1 MLPTAT
7 TLFTQIRL
15 KISQRST
22 PIAVLT
28 ALTLLLSTLTGHS
41 ANAELIDLSPDEPT
55 IQFAASEARWVR
67 APDLSKLS
75 KIYCC
80 EDMDME
86 FLLYVNQQGRII
98 NVDVIKG
105 SGHRRVDALAI
116 RQLRMARL
124 KPFVQNGKP
133 VAALV
138 RLPVKFGSR

>member
-7 TLFTQIRL
+7 TLLTQARL
-15 KISQRST
+15 KTSQKLIPT
-22 PIAVLT
+22 AVLI
-28 ALTLLLSTLTGHS
+28 AMTLLLITLTGHS
-41 ANAELIDLSPDEPT
+41 ANAELIDLSPDKPT
-55 IQFAASEARWVR
+55 IQFAASEGRWVS
-67 APDLSKLS
+67 APDLSELS
-75 KIYCC
+75 KINCC

-105 SGHRRVDALAI
+105 RGHRRVEAIVI

-138 RLPVKFGSR
+138 RLPVEFGSR